1 MTTMAK
7 MAISICL
14 LAIGIYVS
22 WFVKLGDLTFRDHVL
37 RIARTPEVH
46 DLGTGIASAVGSA
59 KSAVKTRVAAR
70 LQASRQAGEEGAEEP
85 EIEP

>member
-22 WFVKLGDLTFRDHVL
+22 WFVRLGDLTFREHVL

-46 DLGTGIASAVGSA
+46 DLGTGIVSAVGTA

-70 LQASRQAGEEGAEEP
+70 LQASRQPGDEGSEESQTEP
-85 EIEP
+85 